1 MPTPFI
7 MPKMD
12 MDQESVTILEW
23 LKKEGEK
30 VEKGEAVIVV
40 ETDKLTSEIEA
51 PASGTLTGILYKE
64 NEEAPVT
71 KVVAY
76 ILAEGES
83 LRQVDLDC
91 FEGPGAPCEG
101 GVGMYWWNQN
111 VTAELP

>member
-71 KVVAY
+71 KVVA
-76 ILAEGES
+76 IS
-83 LRQVDLDC
+83 LPKAKAQQMFQRIR
-91 FEGPGAPCEG
+91 
-101 GVGMYWWNQN
+101 
-111 VTAELP
+111 LPPQHQKNLKQPSLL